1 MAVLDR
7 LAVVVEFKS
16 AAVSW
21 LSRYGTILALILLIL
36 FNLAFTANF
45 ATWQTLNINLTQV
58 STILIVAIGMTLV
71 IGSGGIDL
79 SVGSLMA
86 ISGAIAPLIFLNH
99 IVQLPNIYVGV
110 ALAFTLPVL
119 LAGLFGF
126 FNGWLITRY
135 KVQPI
140 VATLILFI
148 AGRGIAQSFTD
159 SNQVIFTTP
168 EFQFIGL
175 GRLVGVPVQVIIMS
189 VIVATGVWAVG
200 RTIFGKH
207 LLAVGGNEAA
217 ARLAGV
223 RVDRIKLQVSSV
235 LDFKVATNPAVVV
248 NNLDW
253 TSPLSAIEFLRDI
266 GKHFSVNQMLSKD
279 SVANRLEGGISYT
292 EFSYQVLQAFDY
304 LELYRRYNC
313 TLQLGGSDQWGNIV
327 AGLDLIRRV
336 ESGSG
341 HALTVP
347 LLTKADGTKFG
358 KSAGGSIWLD
368 PEMTSPYA
376 FFQYWLNSD
385 DKDVINFL
393 KLFSFNSR
401 QEIEEIE
408 KEHNENPGA
417 RNAHRALARELT
429 ALIHGEETSARVE
442 EAAKALFGQGDLNT
456 LDEKTLASALSEL
469 PRVQISSN
477 EEIPT
482 WVDLLA
488 AAGVVDSKSAA
499 RRIVKEGGAYLNN
512 EKISGEDFRL
522 EKSHFLCGK
531 YAVLRKGK
539 RDLAAVELV

>member
-1 MAVLDR
+1 MSQFLDDLR
-7 LAVVVEFKS
+7 WRGLIAQTTDEKELA
-16 AAVSW
+16 AALEKPITLYIGFDPTAPSIHV
-21 LSRYGTILALILLIL
+21 G
-36 FNLAFTANF
+36 NL
-45 ATWQTLNINLTQV
+45 V
-58 STILIVAIGMTLV
+58 
-71 IGSGGIDL
+71 
-79 SVGSLMA
+79 
-86 ISGAIAPLIFLNH
+86 
-99 IVQLPNIYVGV
+99 
-110 ALAFTLPVL
+110 VL
-119 LAGLFGF
+119 LVLRRFQLAGHH
-126 FNGWLITRY
+126 
-135 KVQPI
+135 PI
-140 VATLILFI
+140 A
-148 AGRGIAQSFTD
+148 
-159 SNQVIFTTP
+159 
-168 EFQFIGL
+168 
-175 GRLVGVPVQVIIMS
+175 LVGG
-189 VIVATGVWAVG
+189 ATGLVG
-200 RTIFGKH
+200 DPSGR
-207 LLAVGGNEAA
+207 NEE
-217 ARLAGV
+217 RSLNSSEIV
-223 RVDRIKLQVSSV
+223 EQWVNRITLQVSSV
-235 LDFKVATNPAVVV
+235 LDFKVAANPAVVV

-304 LELYRRYNC
+304 LELYRRNNC

-341 HALTVP
+341 HAVTVP

-358 KSAGGSIWLD
+358 KTAGGSVWLD

-393 KLFSFNSR
+393 KVFSFKSR
-401 QEIEEIE
+401 KEIEEIA
-408 KEHNENPGA
+408 KEHHENPGA

-429 ALIHGEETSARVE
+429 ALIHGEETSERVE
-442 EAAKALFGQGDLNT
+442 EAAKALFGQGDLTT

-469 PRVQISSN
+469 PRVQISSK
-477 EEIPT
+477 EDIPT